1 MISEINL
8 FEGKEMIT
16 LKDLKKTDNNGENI
30 EISEEDKKVMVKRF
44 RDAGLFE
51 TLDDD
56 GIYYMILI
64 FFLVWIQ
71 ENENER
77 LWKDFKEDIKYKSRF
92 FPKSE
97 LLKKVDNVSDYA
109 SLELSKGTLLYRARE
124 YTEAYF
130 FKNREVIAFYQKLNE
145 FFPHLKLQLEDIGSE
160 SAMKLLS
167 FAFAGETNKMEEL
180 CQKVKEIVNEERP
193 FWGLQESD
201 CDAPPKE
208 YAKAGRANS
217 AGISF
222 LYAASD
228 KKTAIME
235 MRPQI
240 GQIGRAHV

>member
-92 FPKSE
+92 F
-97 LLKKVDNVSDYA
+97 LKA
-109 SLELSKGTLLYRARE
+109 S
-124 YTEAYF
+124 
-130 FKNREVIAFYQKLNE
+130 
-145 FFPHLKLQLEDIGSE
+145 
-160 SAMKLLS
+160 
-167 FAFAGETNKMEEL
+167 
-180 CQKVKEIVNEERP
+180 C
-193 FWGLQESD
+193 
-201 CDAPPKE
+201 
-208 YAKAGRANS
+208 
-217 AGISF
+217 
-222 LYAASD
+222 
-228 KKTAIME
+228 
-235 MRPQI
+235 
-240 GQIGRAHV
+240 

>member
-167 FAFAGETNKMEEL
+167 F
-180 CQKVKEIVNEERP
+180 I
-193 FWGLQESD
+193 
-201 CDAPPKE
+201 
-208 YAKAGRANS
+208 
-217 AGISF
+217 
-222 LYAASD
+222 
-228 KKTAIME
+228 
-235 MRPQI
+235 
-240 GQIGRAHV
+240 